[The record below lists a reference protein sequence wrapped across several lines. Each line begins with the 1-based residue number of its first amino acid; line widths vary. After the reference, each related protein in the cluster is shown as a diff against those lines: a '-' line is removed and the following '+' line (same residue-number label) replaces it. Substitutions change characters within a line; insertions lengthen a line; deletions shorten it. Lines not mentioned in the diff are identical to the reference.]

1 MTRLDQTAISNSVHL
16 PSNIT
21 INCGHWTGGTAFS
34 ISRLSTFLNLWFQLQ
49 GGIGIKSTDVRFRLW
64 PGKARIRT
72 ESSAPRVV
80 SVSLTH
86 GSRNHIWSTT
96 TCFEFLGGQKQIL
109 LFCWTLCAW
118 PRQKNLLCNDA
129 SLHHDHWHDCLS
141 GDDGHRVLLHHH
153 RHHRPW
159 RHRPCCHPGKTLCC
173 SQQKDTPGM
182 SAKKGFTFVS
192 RIDLYLRWVWWISL
206 PYKQRQLA
214 LELLDGSP

>member
-1 MTRLDQTAISNSVHL
+1 MTRLDQTEISNSVHL

-34 ISRLSTFLNLWFQLQ
+34 ISRLSTFLDLWFQLQ

-80 SVSLTH
+80 SVPLTH

-109 LFCWTLCAW
+109 LFCCSRETDTLRLAKTKKSALQRCFSPPW
-118 PRQKNLLCNDA
+118 PLARLPLWWPWPSCYPPPPPPSTLETSTLLPSRQNIMLF
-129 SLHHDHWHDCLS
+129 
-141 GDDGHRVLLHHH
+141 
-153 RHHRPW
+153 P
-159 RHRPCCHPGKTLCC
+159 T
-173 SQQKDTPGM
+173 
-182 SAKKGFTFVS
+182 KGYTWNVS
-192 RIDLYLRWVWWISL
+192 
-206 PYKQRQLA
+206 
-214 LELLDGSP
+214 